1 MGLFPIK
8 ILESQKDFRT
18 LKAVVDLWHVR
29 HASTVTDAVSA
40 RVTNVFFSFSRMW
53 RRSSVIQTDIEE
65 EADLVNRLTSSDGTF
80 PVWELL
86 CFGFFSG

>member
-1 MGLFPIK
+1 MQTLF
-8 ILESQKDFRT
+8 L
-18 LKAVVDLWHVR
+18 L
-29 HASTVTDAVSA
+29 VSL
-40 RVTNVFFSFSRMW
+40 TFFSFSRMW

-86 CFGFFSG
+86 CFGFFFLAEVFSLINNVAEV